1 METLTQIAIWNR
13 ALGFLGARSIAAED
27 ENTPEALQCRL
38 YWDSARR
45 QALRDYP
52 WAFAQRRAWL
62 ARVAL
67 PSGFE
72 QEYRFAYALPEA
84 CLKAHEVRHEGLL
97 PRPFCLARDPAGDA
111 TILLTS
117 ASRALLLYTEDVRHC
132 HQFDDLFAHMLARKL
147 ACLLAAPLLKSN
159 SQKIAELEQL
169 YSASLPQAR
178 QSDASER
185 RPLPADGPKP
195 ALHCM
200 AAFPVRPFS
209 GSSHDHALQSR
220 PCPVRRQRYGHGFSF
235 FLQSLGD

>member
-1 METLTQIAIWNR
+1 MDTLTQIAIWNR

-27 ENTPEALQCRL
+27 ENTPEAL
-38 YWDSARR
+38 
-45 QALRDYP
+45 RDYP

-67 PSGFE
+67 PTGFE
-72 QEYRFAYALPEA
+72 QEYRFAYALPES

-132 HQFDDLFAHMLARKL
+132 HQFDDLFAHMLA
-147 ACLLAAPLLKSN
+147 CLLAAPLLKSN

-185 RPLPADGPKP
+185 RPLPLPD
-195 ALHCM
+195 
-200 AAFPVRPFS
+200 S
-209 GSSHDHALQSR
+209 WLQAR
-220 PCPVRRQRYGHGFSF
+220 
-235 FLQSLGD
+235 

>member
-1 METLTQIAIWNR
+1 MDTLTQIAIWNR

-38 YWDSARR
+38 FWDSARR

-52 WAFAQRRAWL
+52 WAFAQRRAWP

-67 PSGFE
+67 PTGFE

-185 RPLPADGPKP
+185 RPLPLPD
-195 ALHCM
+195 
-200 AAFPVRPFS
+200 S
-209 GSSHDHALQSR
+209 WLQAR
-220 PCPVRRQRYGHGFSF
+220 
-235 FLQSLGD
+235 

>member
-1 METLTQIAIWNR
+1 MDTLTQIAIWNR

-62 ARVAL
+62 ARVPL
-67 PSGFE
+67 PTGFE
-72 QEYRFAYALPEA
+72 QEYRFAYALPDA
-84 CLKAHEVRHEGLL
+84 CLKAHEVRHEGLW
-97 PRPFCLARDPAGDA
+97 PRPFCLARDPASD
-111 TILLTS
+111 TTVLLTP

-159 SQKIAELEQL
+159 SQKIAELEALQRQPAPGPAVRRQRTQAPAPVRQL
-169 YSASLPQAR
+169 AAG
-178 QSDASER
+178 
-185 RPLPADGPKP
+185 PLSPVAPP
-195 ALHCM
+195 ALLRR
-200 AAFPVRPFS
+200 PVRPFS
-209 GSSHDHALQSR
+209 GSPHDHALQSR
-220 PCPVRRQRYGHGFSF
+220 PRP
-235 FLQSLGD
+235 L

>member
-1 METLTQIAIWNR
+1 MSLTSKQRAALRGMANTMEPVFQIGKGEIDETLIKGVDDCIKARELIKLKVLENSAYSAKEAAAI
-13 ALGFLGARSIAAED
+13 
-27 ENTPEALQCRL
+27 
-38 YWDSARR
+38 
-45 QALRDYP
+45 
-52 WAFAQRRAWL
+52 L

-111 TILLTS
+111 AILLTS

-185 RPLPADGPKP
+185 RPLPLPD
-195 ALHCM
+195 
-200 AAFPVRPFS
+200 S
-209 GSSHDHALQSR
+209 WLQAR
-220 PCPVRRQRYGHGFSF
+220 
-235 FLQSLGD
+235 

>member
-97 PRPFCLARDPAGDA
+97 PLPFCLARDPAGDA

-147 ACLLAAPLLKSN
+147 ACLLAARRMAATGMMKADGGGASPVSRSALKDGPPAGTENGQQTDGTDALAARLLVEKTKVAGQLTLAVALSN
-159 SQKIAELEQL
+159 SIL
-169 YSASLPQAR
+169 
-178 QSDASER
+178 R
-185 RPLPADGPKP
+185 RDD
-195 ALHCM
+195 
-200 AAFPVRPFS
+200 V
-209 GSSHDHALQSR
+209 
-220 PCPVRRQRYGHGFSF
+220 
-235 FLQSLGD
+235 

>member
-84 CLKAHEVRHEGLL
+84 CLKA
-97 PRPFCLARDPAGDA
+97 GDA

-159 SQKIAELEQL
+159 RQKIAELEQL

-185 RPLPADGPKP
+185 RPLPLPD
-195 ALHCM
+195 
-200 AAFPVRPFS
+200 S
-209 GSSHDHALQSR
+209 WLQAR
-220 PCPVRRQRYGHGFSF
+220 
-235 FLQSLGD
+235 

>member
-67 PSGFE
+67 PTGFE

-97 PRPFCLARDPAGDA
+97 PLPFCLARDPAGDA
-111 TILLTS
+111 
-117 ASRALLLYTEDVRHC
+117 D
-132 HQFDDLFAHMLARKL
+132 ARRK
-147 ACLLAAPLLKSN
+147 N
-159 SQKIAELEQL
+159 S
-169 YSASLPQAR
+169 P
-178 QSDASER
+178 
-185 RPLPADGPKP
+185 
-195 ALHCM
+195 
-200 AAFPVRPFS
+200 
-209 GSSHDHALQSR
+209 
-220 PCPVRRQRYGHGFSF
+220 
-235 FLQSLGD
+235 